1 MNPDARQFLSV
12 ALLGVLVGCV
22 GERATVPSLEIPAGA
37 VDVSWSDAGAVR
49 ILQQSYSGYSKPVR
63 LLIDDDAA
71 WAQAWTTLNV
81 SRVVSPPA
89 PRPAVDFAHYSVIIA
104 AQGSHG
110 TGGFGIEVTR
120 LAASSDFL
128 YAEVTS
134 TSPGARCFTTQAFTE
149 PVDVIRIPK
158 PHLPLMFVEHSVV
171 SQC

>member
-22 GERATVPSLEIPAGA
+22 TEKATVPALEIPAGA
-37 VDVSWSDAGAVR
+37 IDLSWSDAGAAR
-49 ILQQSYSGYSKPVR
+49 ILKRSYSGYAKPVR

-71 WAQAWTTLNV
+71 WAQAWEILNI
-81 SRVVSPPA
+81 SLSPSA

-120 LAASSDFL
+120 LAASGDFL

-134 TSPGARCFTTQAFTE
+134 TSPGPRCFTTQAFTE

>member
-1 MNPDARQFLSV
+1 MKPDARQFLSV
-12 ALLGVLVGCV
+12 ALLGALVGCV
-22 GERATVPSLEIPAGA
+22 AEKATVPLLEIPAGA
-37 VDVSWSDAGAVR
+37 VDLSWSDAGAAR
-49 ILQQSYSGYSKPVR
+49 ILQRSYSGYSKPVR

-71 WAQAWTTLNV
+71 WAQAWTTLDI
-81 SRVVSPPA
+81 SLSPSP
-89 PRPAVDFAHYSVIIA
+89 PRPAVDFTHYSVIIA

-110 TGGFGIEVTR
+110 TGGFSIEVTR
-120 LAASSDFL
+120 LAASRDFL
-128 YAEVTS
+128 YVEVTS

>member
-1 MNPDARQFLSV
+1 M
-12 ALLGVLVGCV
+12 ALLGVLAACV
-22 GERATVPSLEIPAGA
+22 TEKTTVPLLEIPAGA
-37 VDVSWSDAGAVR
+37 VDMSWSDAGAAR
-49 ILQQSYSGYSKPVR
+49 ILKRSYSGYSKPAR

-71 WAQAWTTLNV
+71 WAQAWATLDI
-81 SRVVSPPA
+81 SLSPA
-89 PRPAVDFAHYSVIIA
+89 SPRPAVDFAHYSVIIA

-120 LAASSDFL
+120 LAASSEFL